1 MTQHGNPQRPPK
13 IGDVYL
19 LQFQGDGSVQ
29 SGRRPGVVFQ
39 NNTGNAHS
47 PNLVVLPL
55 TTSLK
60 KLGMPT
66 HVLLPASDTGLIKDS
81 VALCEN
87 PVCVPKDSLGRYL
100 THLPDAYMGQIARAH
115 LLATSA
121 ISFLDLESIAD
132 IWRQANRLNEA
143 S

>member
-1 MTQHGNPQRPPK
+1 MADYSGNRRHPI
-13 IGDVYL
+13 IGDVYII
-19 LQFQGDGSVQ
+19 QFHGIGSVQ

-60 KLGMPT
+60 KPEMPT
-66 HVLLPASDTGLIKDS
+66 HVLVRSSDTGLIKDS
-81 VALCEN
+81 VVLCEN
-87 PVCVPKDSLGRYL
+87 PVCIPKENLGRYL
-100 THLPDAYMGQIARAH
+100 THLPDACMGRIARAH

-121 ISFLDLESIAD
+121 ISFLDLESISE
-132 IWRQANRLNEA
+132 IWLQARRLNAA

>member
-1 MTQHGNPQRPPK
+1 MTQYGDHQKQPK

-19 LQFQGDGSVQ
+19 LQFQGSGSVQ
-29 SGRRPGVVFQ
+29 AGWRLGVVFQ

-66 HVLLPASDTGLIKDS
+66 HVLVPASETGLVRDS
-81 VALCEN
+81 VVLCEN
-87 PVCVPKDSLGRYL
+87 PVCVSKDSLGRYL
-100 THLPDAYMGQIARAH
+100 THLPDENMGQIARVH

-121 ISFLDLESIAD
+121 ISFLDLKSIVE
-132 IWRQANRLNEA
+132 IWHQASQLNAA

>member
-1 MTQHGNPQRPPK
+1 MLKNDVPSRSPE

-19 LQFQGDGSVQ
+19 LQFQGSGSVQ

-39 NNTGNAHS
+39 NNVGNAHS

-55 TTSLK
+55 TTRLK
-60 KLGMPT
+60 KQGMPT
-66 HVLLPASDTGLIKDS
+66 HVYIPASGSGLARDS
-81 VALCEN
+81 VVLCEN
-87 PVCVPKDSLGRYL
+87 PVCVPKESLGRCL
-100 THLPDAYMGQIARAH
+100 THLPDAYMGQIAKAH

-121 ISFLDLESIAD
+121 ISFLDLESIAE
-132 IWRQANRLNEA
+132 IWRQARRLNEA

>member
-1 MTQHGNPQRPPK
+1 MTQYSDSDRQPK

-19 LQFQGDGSVQ
+19 VQFQGNGSVQ
-29 SGRRPGVVFQ
+29 SGRRPAVVFQ
-39 NNTGNAHS
+39 NNTGNTHS

-66 HVLLPASDTGLIKDS
+66 HVFIPAQKAGLLKDS
-81 VALCEN
+81 IVLCEN
-87 PVCVPKDSLGRYL
+87 PVCVPKEDLGRYL
-100 THLPDAYMGQIARAH
+100 THLPDACMGEIARAH

-121 ISFLDLESIAD
+121 ISFLDLESITE
-132 IWRQANRLNEA
+132 IWCQSNRLNA
-143 S
+143 VS

>member
-1 MTQHGNPQRPPK
+1 MIQSGDLRIQPK

-19 LQFQGDGSVQ
+19 IQFQGSGSVQ

-39 NNTGNAHS
+39 NNIGNAHS

-66 HVLLPASDTGLIKDS
+66 HVLVPASETGLIKDS
-81 VALCEN
+81 MVLCEN
-87 PVCVPKDSLGRYL
+87 PVCVPKESLERYL
-100 THLPDAYMGQIARAH
+100 THLPDGYMGLIARAH

-121 ISFLDLESIAD
+121 ISFLDLKSVVEV
-132 IWRQANRLNEA
+132 WRQAGQLNAA

>member
-1 MTQHGNPQRPPK
+1 MTDYSGNRRHPI

-19 LQFQGDGSVQ
+19 INLQGIGSVQ

-47 PNLVVLPL
+47 PNLVLLPL

-66 HVLLPASDTGLIKDS
+66 HVLVRSSDTGAAG
-81 VALCEN
+81 VAVTIVFKRN
-87 PVCVPKDSLGRYL
+87 Y
-100 THLPDAYMGQIARAH
+100 
-115 LLATSA
+115 
-121 ISFLDLESIAD
+121 
-132 IWRQANRLNEA
+132 
-143 S
+143 

>member
-1 MTQHGNPQRPPK
+1 MTQCAGQQRQPK

-19 LQFQGDGSVQ
+19 IQFQGGGSVQ
-29 SGRRPGVVFQ
+29 SGLRPGVVFQ

-66 HVLLPASDTGLIKDS
+66 HVLVSSSDTGLIKDS
-81 VALCEN
+81 VVLCEN
-87 PVCVPKDSLGRYL
+87 PACIPKENLGRYL
-100 THLPDAYMGQIARAH
+100 THLPDGYMGRIAKAH

-121 ISFLDLESIAD
+121 ISFLDLESLTE
-132 IWRQANRLNEA
+132 IWRQANCLNAA